1 MSAFDSPGIP
11 GIIEETGD
19 FAVVYKPPRM
29 HCAPLRPHEG
39 GTLLDWYAAIFPPVL
54 DLAGK
59 KAGEG
64 GLVHRLDFETRGLV
78 LFGKTQAALDFLLA
92 RQDEGV
98 FIKEYSACCVKAGV
112 TSRLPGFPPPPAIS
126 GSPPFIIESFF
137 RPYGPGRKQVRP
149 VQALPVLPQAL
160 PARTQTLSVEGKR
173 GSRDRATDKGA
184 CYKTE
189 VISIAGTGPEFF
201 AEKRESAGREY
212 AFTVRIRRGFR
223 HQIRC
228 HLAWAGFPIL
238 NDPLYGPAAAES
250 ASGFLALCSHALF
263 FPDPRT
269 GEDRAYRCY

>member
-98 FIKEYSACCVKAGV
+98 FIKEYSARCVKAGV
-112 TSRLPGFPPPPAIS
+112 TSRLPGFPPPAIS
-126 GSPPFIIESFF
+126 GSPPFVIESFF

-149 VQALPVLPQAL
+149 VQALP
-160 PARTQTLSVEGKR
+160 QTLSVGEAR
-173 GSRDRATDKGA
+173 RRRDLATDKGA

-189 VISIAGTGPEFF
+189 IISIAGTGPECF
-201 AEKRESAGREY
+201 AEKRDSAGREY

-238 NDPLYGPAAAES
+238 NDPLYGPAAAEG

-263 FPDPRT
+263 FPDPGT
-269 GEDRAYRCY
+269 GEDRAYHSPKT